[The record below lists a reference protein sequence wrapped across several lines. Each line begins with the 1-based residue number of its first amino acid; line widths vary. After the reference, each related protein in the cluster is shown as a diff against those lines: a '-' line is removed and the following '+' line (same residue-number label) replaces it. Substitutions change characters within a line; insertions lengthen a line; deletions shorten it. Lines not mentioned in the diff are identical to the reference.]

1 MDNDR
6 WNHVD
11 QLLQSA
17 LDIPAVERDAYLR
30 NACGGDRR
38 LEDDVRSLLAAHDR
52 ADRFLGAPAI
62 DLAARELAGERS
74 DDGSQA
80 GGDPLIGQTFSHYR
94 IVEKLG
100 GGGMGVVYKAE
111 DARLQRF
118 VALKFLSPDLAEDPE
133 ALARFRREARAA
145 SALNHANI
153 CTVHDIGEQGGR
165 AFLVMEFLDGMTLKH
180 RIAGRPLEIDRL
192 LALAIEIADSLE
204 AAHAA
209 GIVHRDIKPAN
220 LFVTSR
226 AHAKILDF
234 GLAKVR
240 PIGGKEESAPTVT
253 ALAGLTSPGSALGTI
268 AYMSPEQVRA
278 QDLDSRTDLF
288 SFGVVLYEMAT
299 GTMPFHGDSPGV
311 IFDGILNRAPA
322 SMAQLNPGLP
332 QELERIVAKCLEK
345 DRELRYQHASE
356 IRADLQRLQRDRQSA
371 HLARGATSEER
382 PLRTRRRTLGLAAAA
397 AVVVAVVVAGWIY
410 SRRPA
415 TLTEKDTIVLGEFT
429 NRTGDPVFDETLRQG
444 LAVQLQQ
451 STFLSLVS
459 DDRIGRTLVLM
470 QQPPDARLTPE
481 VAQGVCV
488 RTASAAVVEGSI
500 VALGSQYVLGLR
512 AKQCTTG
519 DILADEQA
527 QAARKEDVLSTLSQ
541 IANRF
546 RTRVG
551 ESLATIE
558 QHSTPVEEATTRSL
572 EALKAYSAGRAMSGG
587 WIRRVPLFQRAVA
600 IDPDFA
606 MAHARVGFGYSTMG
620 ESALAR
626 PSIRKAYELRD
637 RVSDVERFFIDTLH
651 DRDVTGNLERELRT
665 LETWAESYPRDA
677 LPHGLIGGLA
687 ASSTGKSELA
697 IAEADKA
704 IALDPDM
711 AAAYS
716 NKAFHQLLMNRPDD
730 ALLTVGRARERNLN
744 NEPLLLVPYFVAFL
758 KGTDD
763 ELRRTTEEARKDRST
778 EDIISHLEALAL
790 ARAGRLQDARR
801 MAAVSVEVAQRS
813 GRRERAGL
821 FEAARAVWE
830 AFYGNAA
837 AARQSAAK
845 ALELGRG
852 GREVNYAAAFALALA
867 GDLPQSRALAEDLA
881 REFPEDTSV
890 QFMYLPT
897 LRALLSLNAHG
908 PAAAIQA
915 LQTASRYD
923 LALGGV
929 GFIGRFGGLYPIYVR
944 GLAYLAARQPAAA
957 AAEFQRIVDH
967 RSIVLFDAMDA
978 MARLQLARA
987 LALSGDTVKAKSAYN
1002 DLLTLWKNA
1011 DPDIRFLKDAQA
1023 EYARLP

>member
-1 MDNDR
+1 M
-6 WNHVD
+6 
-11 QLLQSA
+11 
-17 LDIPAVERDAYLR
+17 
-30 NACGGDRR
+30 
-38 LEDDVRSLLAAHDR
+38 
-52 ADRFLGAPAI
+52 
-62 DLAARELAGERS
+62 
-74 DDGSQA
+74 
-80 GGDPLIGQTFSHYR
+80 IG
-94 IVEKLG
+94 
-100 GGGMGVVYKAE
+100 
-111 DARLQRF
+111 
-118 VALKFLSPDLAEDPE
+118 
-133 ALARFRREARAA
+133 
-145 SALNHANI
+145 
-153 CTVHDIGEQGGR
+153 
-165 AFLVMEFLDGMTLKH
+165 
-180 RIAGRPLEIDRL
+180 
-192 LALAIEIADSLE
+192 
-204 AAHAA
+204 
-209 GIVHRDIKPAN
+209 
-220 LFVTSR
+220 
-226 AHAKILDF
+226 
-234 GLAKVR
+234 
-240 PIGGKEESAPTVT
+240 
-253 ALAGLTSPGSALGTI
+253 
-268 AYMSPEQVRA
+268 
-278 QDLDSRTDLF
+278 
-288 SFGVVLYEMAT
+288 
-299 GTMPFHGDSPGV
+299 
-311 IFDGILNRAPA
+311 
-322 SMAQLNPGLP
+322 
-332 QELERIVAKCLEK
+332 
-345 DRELRYQHASE
+345 
-356 IRADLQRLQRDRQSA
+356 
-371 HLARGATSEER
+371 
-382 PLRTRRRTLGLAAAA
+382 AA
-397 AVVVAVVVAGWIY
+397 AVVVTAAVAGVIY

-415 TLTEKDTIVLGEFT
+415 PLTDKDTIVLGEFT

-451 STFLSLVS
+451 SPFLSLVS

-488 RTASAAVVEGSI
+488 RTASAAVLEGSI
-500 VALGSQYVLGLR
+500 AALGSQYVLGLR
-512 AKQCTTG
+512 AKHCTTG

-527 QAARKEDVLSTLSQ
+527 QAARKEDVLSTLNQ
-541 IANRF
+541 IATRF

-558 QHSTPVEEATTRSL
+558 KHSMPLEEATTPSL

-587 WIRRVPLFQRAVA
+587 WIRRLPLFQRAVA

-637 RVSDVERFFIDTLH
+637 RVSDVERFFIDTLY

-677 LPHGLIGGLA
+677 VPHGLIGGLA

-704 IALDPDM
+704 IALDPDTPFS
-711 AAAYS
+711 YS
-716 NKAFHQLLMNRPDD
+716 NKAFHQLLLNRPDD

-763 ELRRTTEEARKDRST
+763 ELRRTAEEARKDRST

-801 MAAVSVEVAQRS
+801 MAAVPVELAQRS

-897 LRALLSLNAHG
+897 LRALFSLNT
-908 PAAAIQA
+908 P
-915 LQTASRYD
+915 T
-923 LALGGV
+923 
-929 GFIGRFGGLYPIYVR
+929 
-944 GLAYLAARQPAAA
+944 
-957 AAEFQRIVDH
+957 
-967 RSIVLFDAMDA
+967 
-978 MARLQLARA
+978 
-987 LALSGDTVKAKSAYN
+987 
-1002 DLLTLWKNA
+1002 
-1011 DPDIRFLKDAQA
+1011 
-1023 EYARLP
+1023 